1 MRIALM
7 DPYDTVIS
15 FLDNDVPKAMH
26 YSSASLRSYLAG
38 DAYTMTFTVA
48 TDEPDSKLIRE
59 GCKISFR
66 AALGAT
72 PDHKEL
78 AKDYY
83 LTIVKVDRDE
93 DIIQVEAWG
102 LTLELTNE
110 EVGASN
116 VPSELTIDSYLN
128 SLGFEK
134 DVLTIDAS
142 GLSGEKRRIKFDGRD
157 TILHRIYAL
166 AEAYDAEAGFEVKL
180 KPNGQLDRIHLVFY
194 KAGEKSGMGQD
205 RTKEIIR
212 YGSNV
217 SGIKKTADIS
227 GLFTGIRPRG
237 KSSKTKTTIEKTTS
251 TYPDGKVQIVEKTVV
266 EGDGDQ
272 RKETRTKETIGS
284 WSQTRVDVRFKES
297 DGRET
302 VLPTQTFGSSNSSK
316 PKLSG
321 TPTKVID
328 PKIQKTEEK
337 ELTLSGF
344 DVTTSD
350 ANGTYLVIGEDL
362 RCPEARDRFP
372 ASLAKKSDG
381 SFQDGYIIHYL
392 ETSECEDQGSLYTKA
407 LKALQENCVP
417 KVSYQ
422 MTGYVPGN
430 VGDWVLVEDAQY
442 DPPVYLQCRIVEQDI
457 DLCEPWNSST
467 TFDNFTTIESQIS
480 SQILSES
487 ARLAALKAVYDVSIS
502 SKEGTV
508 FEEEEGIHTFTAA
521 VRDAGIDVTDSVAIV
536 WSLNGEDIGSD
547 DSRVQGKSIRISGSE
562 IDKVAVL
569 GCRAIQNSINRGSCE
584 ITLQA
589 VYIPTIDQIEN
600 EDGSITIVT
609 EQAGVVK
616 QSTLMRGTNGKD
628 GKDGQDGISPTA
640 QLSKSGKVSTL
651 KITDKNGTKTTTISD
666 GADGK
671 NGEKGDPGF
680 SPSASV
686 SKSGN
691 VSTFRVTDQNGTT
704 SVQIRDGADGKDGT
718 NGQNGQD
725 GVSPIIGM
733 NRIENGVQIVA
744 QNVGSSSTATVYDGA
759 KGDNGVSPTVT
770 ASKSGKVT
778 TVQITDVYG
787 IKTATIND
795 GTDGKDGEKGD
806 PGFSPVCS
814 VERTDNG
821 VALSITDAGGLKNI
835 LLYDGEK
842 GEQGVGI
849 TNVTTYFYRSS
860 SSTYPTNRSSF
871 TTTRPTLTSTY
882 KYLYM
887 YDRFSLSNGSY
898 ADTPIRL
905 GAVYGD
911 TGGKGDPGKD
921 GHTPTVALARLD
933 AGVQIT
939 VNNDGSSAVETVY
952 DGAPG
957 GKGEKGDTGNGISSV
972 TVKYYQSSSSTAPS
986 QSSSSWST
994 SVPTPTAG
1002 YYLHTQIRILMTNGA
1017 STYFYLKN
1025 RNGSNGTSPTVVN
1038 NLTSTSTTSA
1048 LSAAQGKALKDEI
1061 ENIKAGLLAV
1071 LAAES

>member
-407 LKALQENCVP
+407 LKALQGNCVP

-457 DLCEPWNSST
+457 DLCEPWNSRT

-502 SKEGTV
+502 SKEGPV

-584 ITLQA
+584 IALQA

-651 KITDKNGTKTTTISD
+651 KITDKNGTKTT
-666 GADGK
+666 
-671 NGEKGDPGF
+671 
-680 SPSASV
+680 
-686 SKSGN
+686 
-691 VSTFRVTDQNGTT
+691 
-704 SVQIRDGADGKDGT
+704 
-718 NGQNGQD
+718 
-725 GVSPIIGM
+725 
-733 NRIENGVQIVA
+733 
-744 QNVGSSSTATVYDGA
+744 
-759 KGDNGVSPTVT
+759 
-770 ASKSGKVT
+770 
-778 TVQITDVYG
+778 
-787 IKTATIND
+787 TIND

-1002 YYLHTQIRILMTNGA
+1002 YYLHTQIMILMTNGA